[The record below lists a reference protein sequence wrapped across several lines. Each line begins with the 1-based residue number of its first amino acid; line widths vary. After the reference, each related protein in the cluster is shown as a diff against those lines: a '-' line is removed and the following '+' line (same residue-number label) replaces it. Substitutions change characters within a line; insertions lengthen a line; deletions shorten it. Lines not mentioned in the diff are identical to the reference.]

1 MSARP
6 DLTPE
11 QEQQAQELAARIQS
25 RSAAAVLE
33 MARTLVAT
41 SDATLFGQTEFAL
54 RDHALGL
61 VGAAYTE
68 HLIEKKAATTARRST
83 ARTAAPRRRSTPT
96 ASDTPNP
103 LAD

>member
-1 MSARP
+1 MTPRP
-6 DLTPE
+6 DLTVE

-41 SDATLFGQTEFAL
+41 SDATLFGDTEFAL
-54 RDHALGL
+54 RDQALGL

-83 ARTAAPRRRSTPT
+83 AHTARPRRRSTPT
-96 ASDTPNP
+96 GSDTPS
-103 LAD
+103 LSAD

>member
-1 MSARP
+1 MPARP

-25 RSAAAVLE
+25 RAAATVLE

-41 SDATLFGQTEFAL
+41 SDTALFGDTEFAL
-54 RDHALGL
+54 RDQALGL

-68 HLIEKKAATTARRST
+68 HLIEKKVATKARRST
-83 ARTAAPRRRSTPT
+83 VHTAARPRRSTPT
-96 ASDTPNP
+96 ERDRPNP
-103 LAD
+103 SAG